1 MPSLKIVIPI
11 VLVALVA
18 GLVARFP
25 ASTAL
30 ELAGVPGIDPETVSG
45 TVWSGSLRSLDV
57 AGKTIAPVAWQLQ
70 PAALLG
76 GELRGDLSARA
87 GSSVLTTALSIS
99 GAERVVVSGLT
110 IDAELADFPEWST
123 VGPVGGRLIADV
135 ASATIENALPV
146 AVTGEAALEG
156 LTYTFDRSYQLGD
169 YALECREPVVCD
181 VRDTAGPLELAATL
195 TVGADRRFVLD
206 GRLRARPDAPVEL
219 SRLVRALGRTDAEG
233 YYIVN
238 LTGTIGR

>member
-11 VLVALVA
+11 VLVALAA
-18 GLVARFP
+18 GLIARFP

-30 ELAGVPGIDPETVSG
+30 ELARVPGIEPDAVSG
-45 TVWSGSLRSLDV
+45 TVWSGSLRSLDL
-57 AGKTIAPVAWQLQ
+57 AGKTFAPVAWRLQ

-87 GSSVLTTALSIS
+87 GSSVLTTAFAAA
-99 GAERVVVSGLT
+99 GADRVVISELE

-123 VGPVGGRLIADV
+123 VGPVDGRLIAAV
-135 ASATIENALPV
+135 ASATVENALPV
-146 AVTGEAALEG
+146 AVTGEATLTG
-156 LTYTFDRSYQLGD
+156 LTYSFDRPYALGD
-169 YALECREPVVCD
+169 YAMQCREPVVCD
-181 VRDTAGPLELAATL
+181 VRDTAGPLELTATL
-195 TVGADRRFVLD
+195 TVGTDRRFALD
-206 GRLRARPDAPVEL
+206 GRLRARPSAPAEL

-233 YYIVN
+233 YYVVN